1 MRTQIFRRLEIAVT
15 FIINGCAKPQE
26 DFYEDKVL
34 VAAYGD

>member
-1 MRTQIFRRLEIAVT
+1 MRTKIFRRLEIAMT
-15 FIINGCAKPQE
+15 FSINGCAKPQV